1 MTVNRAWRGRAFLG
15 MSLDGFIAGPGG
27 DLSFLES
34 EPGKGQHTEI
44 RSEHPA
50 LTWETF
56 FPTVDALV
64 MGRTTYEKVLTFGE
78 WPYLGTRVI
87 VLSTVLENDDPNVTI
102 ARSIDEAIALLNEA
116 AVKNVYVDGGRTVQ
130 EFLAQGLIDEF
141 TVSILPIVIG
151 EGVRLFGPESRATFA
166 VEGAHIEA
174 DGLARITYRVL
185 ANT

>member
-1 MTVNRAWRGRAFLG
+1 MTIQRSWQGRAFLG
-15 MSLDGFIAGPGG
+15 MSLDGYIAGPGG

-44 RSEHPA
+44 RSDHPA
-50 LTWETF
+50 LTWDTF

-78 WPYLGTRVI
+78 WPYPGMNVI
-87 VLSTVLENDDPNVTI
+87 VLSSALESDDPNVAI
-102 ARSIDEAIALLNEA
+102 AHSPEEVIALLNDA
-116 AVKNVYVDGGRTVQ
+116 GVKNVYVDGGRTVQ
-130 EFLAQGLIDEF
+130 EFLARGLIDEF

-151 EGVRLFGPESRATFA
+151 DGVRLFGPESRATFA

-185 ANT
+185 SNA

>member
-1 MTVNRAWRGRAFLG
+1 MNHTRNWRGRAFLG

-64 MGRTTYEKVLTFGE
+64 MGRTTYEKVLTFGD
-78 WPYLGTRVI
+78 WPYPGMRVI
-87 VLSTVLENDDPNVTI
+87 VLSRALVTSDPNVTI
-102 ARSIDEAIALLNEA
+102 ARSIEEVVALLNESGA
-116 AVKNVYVDGGRTVQ
+116 TSVYVDGGRTVQ
-130 EFLAQGLIDEF
+130 EFLARDLIDEI
-141 TVSILPIVIG
+141 TVSVLPIVIG
-151 EGVRLFGPESRATFA
+151 EGTRLFGPQLRATFA

-185 ANT
+185 PA